1 MGQQAW
7 GWLIAV
13 YLFLGGLG
21 AGSFLIAAF
30 FELRGWRYQRDFC
43 PVALVGST
51 VSGPLVA
58 LGSALLIFDL
68 GAGKMEPWRILY
80 MFTHPS
86 SVMTWGIW
94 ILTIFIPLAF
104 AYGFLELVE
113 ILPFLRRLVS
123 KSNLGSKLLGK
134 VRSYRK
140 WVAAIG
146 SMFAVA
152 TAIYTGVLLSIVGPS
167 VPLWSQPVLPFIA
180 FPMLPVLFLVSAIST
195 GLGLAFDVT
204 APIGDPEIQ
213 TRHRIMDLSHI
224 LLIGLE
230 GILIGLLL
238 VVALNHGG
246 PAAEAAQIIIAGPLS
261 AVFWVG
267 VVLVGLVY
275 PFVVHAYAIGR
286 GRHSVLTGITSG
298 LGIVIA
304 GLLLRYMIVIA
315 GVPAAL

>member
-1 MGQQAW
+1 MGQTAW

-30 FELRGWRYQRDFC
+30 FELRGWRYQKEFC
-43 PVALVGST
+43 PVVLVGAT
-51 VSGPLVA
+51 VSGPLIA
-58 LGSALLIFDL
+58 LGSLLLIFDL
-68 GAGKMEPWRILY
+68 GAGKMEPWRIFY

-104 AYGFLELVE
+104 VYGFLELMEVV
-113 ILPFLRRLVS
+113 PFLKEFVS
-123 KSNLGSKLLGK
+123 KRVPSLLTK
-134 VRSYRK
+134 TRAYRR

-146 SMFAVA
+146 SVFAVG

-167 VPLWSQPVLPFIA
+167 VPLWSQPVLPFLA
-180 FPMLPVLFLVSAIST
+180 FPMLPVLFLVSAVST

-204 APIGDPEIQ
+204 APIADPEIQ
-213 TRHRIMDLSHI
+213 LRHRIMDLSHI
-224 LLIGLE
+224 LLIGIE
-230 GILIGLLL
+230 AILIGFLLIA
-238 VVALNHGG
+238 ALNAGG
-246 PAAEAAQIIIAGPLS
+246 AAADAARMIMFGPLS
-261 AVFWVG
+261 IVFWVG
-267 VVLVGLVY
+267 VVVVGLIY

-286 GRHSVLTGITSG
+286 GQHSMLSGVSSGVGI
-298 LGIVIA
+298 IIA

-315 GVPAAL
+315 GIPAAL

>member
-30 FELRGWRYQRDFC
+30 FELRGWRYQKDFC

-58 LGSALLIFDL
+58 LGSLLLIFDL
-68 GAGKMEPWRILY
+68 GAGKMEPWRIFY

-94 ILTIFIPLAF
+94 ILTAFIPLAF
-104 AYGFLELVE
+104 AYGFLELMEVM
-113 ILPFLRRLVS
+113 PFLKRLISKWVPSLITKTRTYRR
-123 KSNLGSKLLGK
+123 
-134 VRSYRK
+134 
-140 WVAAIG
+140 WVAAVG
-146 SMFAVA
+146 SVFAVA
-152 TAIYTGVLLSIVGPS
+152 TAVYTGVLLSIVGPA
-167 VPLWSQPVLPFIA
+167 VPLWSQNVLPFLGL
-180 FPMLPVLFLVSAIST
+180 PMLPILFLVSAVST

-238 VVALNHGG
+238 VAALNHGG
-246 PAAEAAQIIIAGPLS
+246 PAADE
-261 AVFWVG
+261 
-267 VVLVGLVY
+267 
-275 PFVVHAYAIGR
+275 IGR
-286 GRHSVLTGITSG
+286 AHV
-298 LGIVIA
+298 
-304 GLLLRYMIVIA
+304 
-315 GVPAAL
+315 

>member
-1 MGQQAW
+1 MAQTAW

-30 FELRGWRYQRDFC
+30 FELRGWRYQKDFC
-43 PVALVGST
+43 PVALVGAT

-58 LGSALLIFDL
+58 LGSVLLIFDL
-68 GAGKMEPWRILY
+68 GAGKMEPWRIFY

-94 ILTIFIPLAF
+94 ILTAFIPLALV
-104 AYGFLELVE
+104 YGFLEVME
-113 ILPFLRRLVS
+113 VIPFIKGFVS
-123 KSNLGSKLLGK
+123 KRVPSLLAK
-134 VRSYRK
+134 ARTYRR
-140 WVAAIG
+140 WVAAVG
-146 SMFAVA
+146 SVFAVG

-167 VPLWSQPVLPFIA
+167 VPLWSQPILPFLTM
-180 FPMLPVLFLVSAIST
+180 PMLPVLFLVSAVST

-213 TRHRIMDLSHI
+213 LRHRIMDLSHI
-224 LLIGLE
+224 LLIAIE
-230 GILIGLLL
+230 GILIGFLLL
-238 VVALNHGG
+238 AALNNGG
-246 PAAEAAQIIIAGPLS
+246 TAADAARMIMFGPLS
-261 AVFWVG
+261 IVFWVG

-286 GRHSVLTGITSG
+286 GQHSMLTGISSG
-298 LGIVIA
+298 VGIIIA
-304 GLLLRYMIVIA
+304 GLLLRYMIVVA
-315 GVPAAL
+315 GIPAAL